1 MRSVALAG
9 AWARSLASIR
19 GRLVLSF
26 ILIALV
32 AIGIVGGVSGVLVKH
47 FVERR
52 ESAYL
57 ESNASTVAQR
67 ALSLMVPR
75 GTAPVPCRSGPD
87 RSVRQ

>member
-1 MRSVALAG
+1 MLAS
-9 AWARSLASIR
+9 AWARSLSTIR

-52 ESAYL
+52 ETFIVGR
-57 ESNASTVAQR
+57 ESGLIN
-67 ALSLMVPR
+67 P
-75 GTAPVPCRSGPD
+75 
-87 RSVRQ
+87 